1 MTAMREEAFELLE
14 KMPEDKLV
22 FIIQIMQGVN
32 SLYNSGA
39 VESKKDAFL
48 RMEQIREM
56 FRMTMLNWHLIER
69 KNMES
74 KILVDTN
81 VLLDYFLTREPF
93 FDDAKQIIE
102 KCAEGKINACIAAHS
117 VSNMFFILRKTYDVK
132 ERRELLLSLFEIF
145 DVEGID
151 SEKLMKGL
159 KNETFSDF
167 EDCLQMECAESFCA
181 QYIVTRNTADYVT
194 SKIPAVTPTEY
205 LESER

>member
-1 MTAMREEAFELLE
+1 
-14 KMPEDKLV
+14 
-22 FIIQIMQGVN
+22 
-32 SLYNSGA
+32 
-39 VESKKDAFL
+39 
-48 RMEQIREM
+48 
-56 FRMTMLNWHLIER
+56 MTMLNWHLIER

>member
-1 MTAMREEAFELLE
+1 
-14 KMPEDKLV
+14 
-22 FIIQIMQGVN
+22 
-32 SLYNSGA
+32 
-39 VESKKDAFL
+39 
-48 RMEQIREM
+48 
-56 FRMTMLNWHLIER
+56 MLNWHLIER

-93 FDDAKQIIE
+93 FNDAKQIIE

-181 QYIVTRNTADYVT
+181 QYIVIRNTADYVT

-205 LESER
+205 LEMER

>member
-1 MTAMREEAFELLE
+1 
-14 KMPEDKLV
+14 
-22 FIIQIMQGVN
+22 
-32 SLYNSGA
+32 
-39 VESKKDAFL
+39 
-48 RMEQIREM
+48 
-56 FRMTMLNWHLIER
+56 
-69 KNMES
+69 
-74 KILVDTN
+74 
-81 VLLDYFLTREPF
+81 
-93 FDDAKQIIE
+93 
-102 KCAEGKINACIAAHS
+102 
-117 VSNMFFILRKTYDVK
+117 MFFILRKTYDVK

-167 EDCLQMECAESFCA
+167 EDCLQMECAESFCV

>member
-1 MTAMREEAFELLE
+1 MFFKHA
-14 KMPEDKLV
+14 LV

-48 RMEQIREM
+48 RMEQIRKKEM

-93 FDDAKQIIE
+93 FNDAKQIIE

-205 LESER
+205 LEMER

>member
-48 RMEQIREM
+48 RMEQIRKKGNVQDDDAELASY
-56 FRMTMLNWHLIER
+56 REE
-69 KNMES
+69 NMES

-93 FDDAKQIIE
+93 FNDAKQIIE

-117 VSNMFFILRKTYDVK
+117 EENF
-132 ERRELLLSLFEIF
+132 SLAYLKF
-145 DVEGID
+145 
-151 SEKLMKGL
+151 LM
-159 KNETFSDF
+159 
-167 EDCLQMECAESFCA
+167 
-181 QYIVTRNTADYVT
+181 
-194 SKIPAVTPTEY
+194 
-205 LESER
+205 

>member
-48 RMEQIREM
+48 RMEQIRKKEM

-74 KILVDTN
+74 KILVDTFAFVS
-81 VLLDYFLTREPF
+81 VLSP
-93 FDDAKQIIE
+93 
-102 KCAEGKINACIAAHS
+102 
-117 VSNMFFILRKTYDVK
+117 
-132 ERRELLLSLFEIF
+132 ER
-145 DVEGID
+145 
-151 SEKLMKGL
+151 
-159 KNETFSDF
+159 
-167 EDCLQMECAESFCA
+167 
-181 QYIVTRNTADYVT
+181 
-194 SKIPAVTPTEY
+194 P
-205 LESER
+205 